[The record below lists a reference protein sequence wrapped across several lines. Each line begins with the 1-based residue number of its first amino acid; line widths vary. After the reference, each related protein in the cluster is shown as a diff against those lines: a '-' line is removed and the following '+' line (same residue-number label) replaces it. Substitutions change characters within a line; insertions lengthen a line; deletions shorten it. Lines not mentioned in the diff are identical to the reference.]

1 VNRENLE
8 RVLRL
13 VRREMGCSNARLE
26 VGGDPPDSAEVL
38 CAQMPDGFR
47 LVAVFSDPPPDRA
60 KANSRLKQ
68 LAESYFGTSP
78 EAPGPRPD
86 AEEHL
91 IYRRIED
98 ELYALAARTGATGA
112 LIVDVKSPVVW
123 ACSEGRNDSED
134 FEEVRAFGELVRI
147 ARSKGIDLSVVSGLV
162 ETEQATALE
171 VFDVE
176 TRARMERL
184 MGRLQGRSLRAR
196 RAQLLRAQT
205 LEAVRGWTESGEV
218 SGSNSSFLRRVV
230 RSESFGFFVRS
241 FAGIY
246 LLTLYFPGEFSE
258 LHVEG
263 ALLHALPTIEALTLS
278 LPPVD
283 PPPSKGKVLQ
293 LRRHG

>member
-8 RVLRL
+8 RALRL

-26 VGGDPPDSAEVL
+26 IGGDLPDSAEVL

-47 LVAVFSDPPPDRA
+47 LVAVFPEPPQDRA

-68 LAESYFGTSP
+68 LAESYFGTTP
-78 EAPGPRPD
+78 EVPSLRPD

-91 IYRRIED
+91 IYRRLED
-98 ELYALAARTGATGA
+98 ELYALAARTGAVGA
-112 LIVDVKSPVVW
+112 FIVDVKSPIVW
-123 ACSEGRNDSED
+123 ACSEGRNEAED
-134 FEEVRAFGELVRI
+134 FDEVRAWGELVRL
-147 ARSKGIDLSVVSGLV
+147 ARAKGIDLSVVSGLV
-162 ETEQATALE
+162 EVEQATALE
-171 VFDVE
+171 SFDGE
-176 TRARMERL
+176 TRARMDRL
-184 MGRLQGRSLRAR
+184 MSRLVGRSLRAR

-205 LEAVRGWTESGEV
+205 LEALRAWTESGEV
-218 SGSNSSFLRRVV
+218 NGANTSFLRRVV
-230 RSESFGFFVRS
+230 RGESSGYFVRS

-246 LLTLYFPGEFSE
+246 LLVLYFPGGFSE

-278 LPPVD
+278 LPPID

>member
-8 RVLRL
+8 RALRL
-13 VRREMGCSNARLE
+13 VRREMGCVNARLE
-26 VGGDPPDSAEVL
+26 IGGDPPDAAEVL

-47 LVAVFSDPPPDRA
+47 LVAVFSDAPLDRA

-68 LAESYFGTSP
+68 LAESYFGTTP
-78 EAPGPRPD
+78 DVPHPRPD
-86 AEEHL
+86 GEEHL
-91 IYRRIED
+91 IYRRLED
-98 ELYALAARTGATGA
+98 ELYALAARTSATGSF
-112 LIVDVKSPVVW
+112 IVDVKSPVIW
-123 ACSEGRNDSED
+123 ACSEGRNESED
-134 FEEVRAFGELVRI
+134 FDEVRAWGELVRV

-162 ETEQATALE
+162 ETEQATTLE
-171 VFDVE
+171 VFDAE

-184 MGRLQGRSLRAR
+184 MTRLQGRSLRAR
-196 RAQLLRAQT
+196 RAQLQRAQT
-205 LEAVRGWTESGEV
+205 LEALRAWTETGEA
-218 SGSNSSFLRRVV
+218 GGGNSSFLRRVV
-230 RSESFGFFVRS
+230 RGDSFGYFVRS

-246 LLTLYFPGEFSE
+246 LLALYFPGEFSE